1 MSWSFAGT
9 LAACAGTAAKHGLN
23 AVFGWIIQHYY
34 ILIMKKVLVDLTI
47 KEVKQVNDNCVL
59 LVMGCD
65 KPLPETFPG
74 QFAELRIDSTPSV
87 LLRRP
92 ISVHSFDAE
101 KNEVGF
107 LVQLVGDG
115 TRWLGSL
122 KVGDK
127 VNTLM
132 PLGNGFTLPES
143 AGKRYL
149 LVGGGVGS
157 APLYY
162 LAQELK
168 ARGCDFTI
176 LIGARSAK
184 DLYLREAYET
194 LGRVEYT
201 TEDATLGEKGYV
213 TNHSV
218 LGEKFDFIF
227 TCGPKPMMLSVA
239 KYARESGIGC
249 EVSLENKMACGLGA
263 CLCCV
268 EDTKEG
274 HKCVCTD
281 GPVFSI
287 DELKW

>member
-1 MSWSFAGT
+1 
-9 LAACAGTAAKHGLN
+9 
-23 AVFGWIIQHYY
+23 
-34 ILIMKKVLVDLTI
+34 MKKVLVDLTI
-47 KEVKQVNDNCVL
+47 KEVLHVNANCVL
-59 LVMGCD
+59 LVMHGEN
-65 KPLPETFPG
+65 PLPDTFPG
-74 QFAELRIDSTPSV
+74 QFAELRVDNTPSV
-87 LLRRP
+87 VLRRP
-92 ISVHSFDAE
+92 ISVHSFDAA
-101 KNEVGF
+101 KNEIGF
-107 LVQLVGDG
+107 LVQVVGDG
-115 TRWLGSL
+115 TRWLASL

-132 PLGNGFTLPES
+132 PLGNGFTMPTEC
-143 AGKRYL
+143 GGRYL

-168 ARGCDFTI
+168 NKGCDFTL

-184 DLYLREAYET
+184 DLYRRDAYEA

-201 TEDATLGEKGYV
+201 TEDGSLGEKGYV

-218 LGEKFDFIF
+218 LAEKYDRIY
-227 TCGPKPMMLSVA
+227 TCGPKPMMLAVA
-239 KYARESGIGC
+239 KYARENGIEC

>member
-1 MSWSFAGT
+1 
-9 LAACAGTAAKHGLN
+9 
-23 AVFGWIIQHYY
+23 
-34 ILIMKKVLVDLTI
+34 MKKVLVDLTI
-47 KEVKQVNDNCVL
+47 KEVQHVNANCVL
-59 LVMGCD
+59 LVMRSET
-65 KPLPETFPG
+65 PLPATFPG
-74 QFAELRIDSTPSV
+74 QFAELRVDNTPSV
-87 LLRRP
+87 VLRRP

-101 KNEVGF
+101 KNEIGF
-107 LVQLVGDG
+107 LVQVVGDG
-115 TRWLGSL
+115 TRWLASL

-132 PLGNGFTLPES
+132 PLGNGFTMPAE
-143 AGKRYL
+143 AGGRYL

-162 LAQELK
+162 LAEQLK
-168 ARGCDFTI
+168 KNGNDFVI
-176 LIGARSAK
+176 LIGARSEK
-184 DLYLREAYET
+184 DLYRRDAYEA
-194 LGRVEYT
+194 LGQVEYT
-201 TEDATLGEKGYV
+201 TEDGSLGEKGYV

-218 LGEKFDFIF
+218 LAEKFDRIY
-227 TCGPKPMMLSVA
+227 TCGPKPMMLAVA
-239 KYARESGIGC
+239 KYARENNIAC

>member
-1 MSWSFAGT
+1 
-9 LAACAGTAAKHGLN
+9 
-23 AVFGWIIQHYY
+23 
-34 ILIMKKVLVDLTI
+34 MKKVLVDLTI
-47 KEVKQVNDNCVL
+47 KEVQHVNANCVL
-59 LVMGCD
+59 LVMRSET
-65 KPLPETFPG
+65 PLPATFPG
-74 QFAELRIDSTPSV
+74 QFAELRVDNTPSV
-87 LLRRP
+87 VLRRP

-101 KNEVGF
+101 KNEIGF
-107 LVQLVGDG
+107 LVQVVGDG
-115 TRWLGSL
+115 TRWLASL

-132 PLGNGFTLPES
+132 PLGNGFTMPAE
-143 AGKRYL
+143 AGGRYL

-162 LAQELK
+162 LAEQLK
-168 ARGCDFTI
+168 KNGNDFVI
-176 LIGARSAK
+176 LIGARSEK
-184 DLYLREAYET
+184 DLYRRDAYEA

-201 TEDATLGEKGYV
+201 TEDGSLGEKGYV
-213 TNHSV
+213 TNHSI
-218 LGEKFDFIF
+218 LAEKFDRIY
-227 TCGPKPMMLSVA
+227 TCGPKPMMLAVA
-239 KYARESGIGC
+239 KYARENGMAC

>member
-1 MSWSFAGT
+1 
-9 LAACAGTAAKHGLN
+9 
-23 AVFGWIIQHYY
+23 
-34 ILIMKKVLVDLTI
+34 MKKVLVDLTI
-47 KEVKQVNDNCVL
+47 KEVQHVNANCVL
-59 LVMGCD
+59 LVMYSET
-65 KPLPETFPG
+65 PLPATFPG
-74 QFAELRIDSTPSV
+74 QFAELRVDNTPSV
-87 LLRRP
+87 VLRRP

-101 KNEVGF
+101 KNEIGF
-107 LVQLVGDG
+107 LVQVVGDG
-115 TRWLGSL
+115 TRWLASL

-132 PLGNGFTLPES
+132 PLGNGFTMPAE
-143 AGKRYL
+143 AGGRYL

-162 LAQELK
+162 LAEQLK
-168 ARGCDFTI
+168 KNGNDFVI
-176 LIGARSAK
+176 LIGARSEK
-184 DLYLREAYET
+184 DLYRRDAYEA

-201 TEDATLGEKGYV
+201 TEDGSLGEKGYV
-213 TNHSV
+213 TNHSI
-218 LGEKFDFIF
+218 LAEKFDRIY
-227 TCGPKPMMLSVA
+227 TCGPKPMMLAVA
-239 KYARESGIGC
+239 KYARENGIAC

-281 GPVFSI
+281 GSVFSI

>member
-1 MSWSFAGT
+1 M
-9 LAACAGTAAKHGLN
+9 N
-23 AVFGWIIQHYY
+23 A
-34 ILIMKKVLVDLTI
+34 
-47 KEVKQVNDNCVL
+47 NCVL
-59 LVMGCD
+59 LVMCSET
-65 KPLPETFPG
+65 PLPATLPG
-74 QFAELRIDSTPSV
+74 QFAELRVDNTPSV
-87 LLRRP
+87 VLRRP
-92 ISVHSFDAE
+92 ISVHSFDAA
-101 KNEVGF
+101 KNEIGF
-107 LVQLVGDG
+107 LVQVVGDG
-115 TRWLGSL
+115 TRWLASL
-122 KVGDK
+122 KAGDK

-132 PLGNGFTLPES
+132 PLGNGFTMPTES
-143 AGKRYL
+143 GGRYL

-162 LAQELK
+162 LAEQLK
-168 ARGCDFTI
+168 KNGNDFVI

-184 DLYLREAYET
+184 DLYRRDAYEA

-201 TEDATLGEKGYV
+201 TEDGSLGEKGYV

-218 LGEKFDFIF
+218 LAETFDRIY
-227 TCGPKPMMLSVA
+227 TCGPKPMMLAVA
-239 KYARESGIGC
+239 KYARENGIAC

>member
-1 MSWSFAGT
+1 
-9 LAACAGTAAKHGLN
+9 
-23 AVFGWIIQHYY
+23 
-34 ILIMKKVLVDLTI
+34 MKKVLVDMTV
-47 KEVKQVNDNCVL
+47 KEVQHVNANCVL

-65 KPLPETFPG
+65 EPLPETFPG
-74 QFAELRIDSTPSV
+74 QFAELRVDGTPSV
-87 LLRRP
+87 MLRRP
-92 ISVHSFDAE
+92 ISVHSFDAAR
-101 KNEVGF
+101 NEVGF
-107 LVQLVGDG
+107 LVQVVGEG

-122 KVGDK
+122 NVGDK
-127 VNTLM
+127 VNVMM
-132 PLGNGFTLPES
+132 PLGNGFTLPET

-162 LAQELK
+162 LAQELN
-168 ARGCDFTI
+168 ARGCDFVI
-176 LIGARSAK
+176 LIGARSVK
-184 DLYLREAYET
+184 DLYRRDAYEA

-201 TEDATLGEKGYV
+201 TEDGTLGEKGYV

-218 LGEKFDFIF
+218 LEEKFDCIF

-239 KYARESGIGC
+239 RYAREKGIAC
-249 EVSLENKMACGLGA
+249 EVSLENRMACGLGA

-274 HKCVCTD
+274 HRCVCTD

>member
-1 MSWSFAGT
+1 
-9 LAACAGTAAKHGLN
+9 
-23 AVFGWIIQHYY
+23 
-34 ILIMKKVLVDLTI
+34 MKKVLVDLTV
-47 KEVKQVNDNCVL
+47 KEVQHVNANCVL
-59 LVMGCD
+59 LVMHGEE
-65 KPLPETFPG
+65 PLPATFPG
-74 QFAELRIDSTPSV
+74 QFAELRVDNTPSV
-87 LLRRP
+87 VLRRP

-101 KNEVGF
+101 RNEIGF
-107 LVQLVGDG
+107 LVQVVGDG

-122 KVGDK
+122 NEGDK
-127 VNTLM
+127 VNVLM
-132 PLGNGFTLPES
+132 PLGNGFTMAVEC
-143 AGKRYL
+143 GGRYL

-168 ARGCDFTI
+168 RKGCDFTL
-176 LIGARSAK
+176 LIGARSAN
-184 DLYLREAYET
+184 DLYRRDAYEA

-201 TEDATLGEKGYV
+201 TEDGSLGEKGYV
-213 TNHSV
+213 TNHPV
-218 LGEKFDFIF
+218 LAEKFDRIY
-227 TCGPKPMMLSVA
+227 TCGPKPMMLAVA
-239 KYARESGIGC
+239 KYARENGVEC

-274 HKCVCTD
+274 HRCVCTD

>member
-1 MSWSFAGT
+1 
-9 LAACAGTAAKHGLN
+9 
-23 AVFGWIIQHYY
+23 
-34 ILIMKKVLVDLTI
+34 MKKVLVDLVI
-47 KEVKQVNDNCVL
+47 KEMQQVNANCVL
-59 LVMGCD
+59 LVMTS
-65 KPLPETFPG
+65 ETPFPDVRPG
-74 QFAELRIDSTPSV
+74 QFAELRIDKTPTV
-87 LLRRP
+87 MLRRP
-92 ISVHSFDAE
+92 ISVHSFDAV
-101 KNEVGF
+101 KNEIGF
-107 LVQLVGDG
+107 LVQIVGDG
-115 TRWLGSL
+115 TKWLGSL

-127 VNTLM
+127 VNTLL
-132 PLGNGFTLPES
+132 PLGNGFTMPS
-143 AGKRYL
+143 TPGKKYL

-162 LAQELK
+162 LAEELK
-168 ARGCDFTI
+168 KGGHEFTI

-184 DLYLREAYET
+184 DLYLREAYEA

-201 TEDATLGEKGYV
+201 TEDGSLGEKGFV
-213 TNHSV
+213 TNHS
-218 LGEKFDFIF
+218 LLAEKYDYIY
-227 TCGPKPMMLSVA
+227 TCGPKPMMMAVA
-239 KYARESGIGC
+239 RYARENNIAC

>member
-1 MSWSFAGT
+1 
-9 LAACAGTAAKHGLN
+9 
-23 AVFGWIIQHYY
+23 
-34 ILIMKKVLVDLTI
+34 MKKVLVDLTI
-47 KEVKQVNDNCVL
+47 KEVQHVNANCVL
-59 LVMGCD
+59 LVMRAD
-65 KPLPETFPG
+65 EPLPMTFPG
-74 QFAELRIDSTPSV
+74 QFAELRVDNTPSV
-87 LLRRP
+87 VLRRP

-101 KNEVGF
+101 NNEIGF
-107 LVQLVGDG
+107 LVQVVGDG
-115 TRWLGSL
+115 TRWLASL
-122 KVGDK
+122 KEGDK

-132 PLGNGFTLPES
+132 PLGNGFTLPEACS
-143 AGKRYL
+143 GRSL

-168 ARGCDFTI
+168 KRGCDFSL

-184 DLYLREAYET
+184 DLYRRDAYEA

-201 TEDATLGEKGYV
+201 TEDGSLGEKGYV
-213 TNHSV
+213 TNHSM
-218 LGEKFDFIF
+218 LAEKFDRIY
-227 TCGPKPMMLSVA
+227 TCGPKPMMLAVA
-239 KYARESGIGC
+239 KYARENGIAC

>member
-1 MSWSFAGT
+1 
-9 LAACAGTAAKHGLN
+9 
-23 AVFGWIIQHYY
+23 
-34 ILIMKKVLVDLTI
+34 MKKVLVDLTI
-47 KEVKQVNDNCVL
+47 KEVQHVNANCVL
-59 LVMGCD
+59 LVMCSET
-65 KPLPETFPG
+65 PLPKTLPG
-74 QFAELRIDSTPSV
+74 QFAELRVDNTPSV
-87 LLRRP
+87 VLRRP
-92 ISVHSFDAE
+92 ISVHSFDAQ
-101 KNEVGF
+101 KNEIGF
-107 LVQLVGDG
+107 LVQVVGDG
-115 TRWLGSL
+115 TRWLASL

-132 PLGNGFTLPES
+132 PLGNGFTMPTE
-143 AGKRYL
+143 AGGRYL

-162 LAQELK
+162 LAEQLK
-168 ARGCDFTI
+168 KNGNDFVI
-176 LIGARSAK
+176 LIGARSEK
-184 DLYLREAYET
+184 DLYRRDAYEA

-201 TEDATLGEKGYV
+201 TEDGSLGEKGYV

-218 LGEKFDFIF
+218 LAEKFDRIY
-227 TCGPKPMMLSVA
+227 TCGPKPMMLAVA
-239 KYARESGIGC
+239 KYARENGIAC

>member
-1 MSWSFAGT
+1 
-9 LAACAGTAAKHGLN
+9 
-23 AVFGWIIQHYY
+23 
-34 ILIMKKVLVDLTI
+34 MKKVLVDLTI
-47 KEVKQVNDNCVL
+47 KEVQHVNANCVL
-59 LVMGCD
+59 LVMCSET
-65 KPLPETFPG
+65 PLPATLPG
-74 QFAELRIDSTPSV
+74 QFAELRVDNTPSV
-87 LLRRP
+87 VLRRP
-92 ISVHSFDAE
+92 ISVHSFDAA
-101 KNEVGF
+101 KNEIGF
-107 LVQLVGDG
+107 LVQVVGDG
-115 TRWLGSL
+115 TRWLASL
-122 KVGDK
+122 KAGDK

-132 PLGNGFTLPES
+132 PLGNGFTMPTES
-143 AGKRYL
+143 GGRYL

-162 LAQELK
+162 LAEQLK
-168 ARGCDFTI
+168 KNGNDFVI
-176 LIGARSAK
+176 LIGARAQK
-184 DLYLREAYET
+184 DLYRRDAYEA

-201 TEDATLGEKGYV
+201 TEDGSLGEKGYV

-218 LGEKFDFIF
+218 LAEKFDRIY
-227 TCGPKPMMLSVA
+227 TCGPKPMMLAVA
-239 KYARESGIGC
+239 KYARENGIAC

>member
-1 MSWSFAGT
+1 
-9 LAACAGTAAKHGLN
+9 
-23 AVFGWIIQHYY
+23 
-34 ILIMKKVLVDLTI
+34 MKKVLVDLTI
-47 KEVKQVNDNCVL
+47 KEVQHVNANCVL
-59 LVMGCD
+59 LVMRSET
-65 KPLPETFPG
+65 PLPATLPG
-74 QFAELRIDSTPSV
+74 QFAELRVDNTPSV
-87 LLRRP
+87 VLRRP
-92 ISVHSFDAE
+92 ISVHSFDAA
-101 KNEVGF
+101 KNEIGF
-107 LVQLVGDG
+107 LVQVVGDG
-115 TRWLGSL
+115 TRWLASL
-122 KVGDK
+122 KAGDK

-132 PLGNGFTLPES
+132 PLGNGFTMPAES
-143 AGKRYL
+143 GGRYL

-162 LAQELK
+162 LAEQLK
-168 ARGCDFTI
+168 KNGNDFVI
-176 LIGARSAK
+176 LIGARAQK
-184 DLYLREAYET
+184 DLYRRDAYEA

-201 TEDATLGEKGYV
+201 TEDGSLGEKGYV

-218 LGEKFDFIF
+218 LAEKFDRIY
-227 TCGPKPMMLSVA
+227 TCGPKPMMLAVA
-239 KYARESGIGC
+239 KYARENGIAC

>member
-1 MSWSFAGT
+1 
-9 LAACAGTAAKHGLN
+9 
-23 AVFGWIIQHYY
+23 
-34 ILIMKKVLVDLTI
+34 MKKVLVDLTI
-47 KEVKQVNDNCVL
+47 KEVLHVNANCVL
-59 LVMGCD
+59 LVMCSET
-65 KPLPETFPG
+65 PLPETLPG
-74 QFAELRIDSTPSV
+74 QFAELRVDNTPSV
-87 LLRRP
+87 VLRRP
-92 ISVHSFDAE
+92 ISVHSFDAQ
-101 KNEVGF
+101 KNEIGF
-107 LVQLVGDG
+107 LVQVVGDG
-115 TRWLGSL
+115 TRWLASL

-132 PLGNGFTLPES
+132 PLGNGFTMPTE
-143 AGKRYL
+143 AGGRYL

-162 LAQELK
+162 LAEQLK
-168 ARGCDFTI
+168 KNSNDFVI
-176 LIGARSAK
+176 LIGARSEK
-184 DLYLREAYET
+184 DLYRRDAYEA

-201 TEDATLGEKGYV
+201 TEDGSLGEKGYV

-218 LGEKFDFIF
+218 LAEKFDRIY
-227 TCGPKPMMLSVA
+227 TCGPKPMMLAVA
-239 KYARESGIGC
+239 KYARENGIAC

>member
-1 MSWSFAGT
+1 
-9 LAACAGTAAKHGLN
+9 
-23 AVFGWIIQHYY
+23 
-34 ILIMKKVLVDLTI
+34 MKKVLVNLTI
-47 KEVKQVNDNCVL
+47 KEVQQVNANCVL
-59 LVMGCD
+59 LVAGSD
-65 KPLPETFPG
+65 TALPETRPG
-74 QFAELRIDSTPSV
+74 QFAELRIDATPTV
-87 LLRRP
+87 MLRRP
-92 ISVHSFDAE
+92 ISVHSFCAE
-101 KNEVGF
+101 KNEIGF

-122 KVGDK
+122 NVGDK
-127 VNTLM
+127 LNALM
-132 PLGNGFTLPES
+132 PLGNGFNMPEQP
-143 AGKRYL
+143 GGRYL

-168 ARGCDFTI
+168 RNGCDFTI

-184 DLYLREAYET
+184 DLYLRSAYEA

-201 TEDATLGEKGYV
+201 TEDGSLGEKGYV

-218 LGEKFDFIF
+218 MGEKFDHIY
-227 TCGPKPMMLSVA
+227 TCGPKPMMMAVA
-239 KYARESGIGC
+239 RYARENGVTC

-274 HKCVCTD
+274 HRCVCTD

>member
-1 MSWSFAGT
+1 
-9 LAACAGTAAKHGLN
+9 
-23 AVFGWIIQHYY
+23 
-34 ILIMKKVLVDLTI
+34 MKKVLVDLTI
-47 KEVKQVNDNCVL
+47 KEVEQLNTTCVL
-59 LVMGCD
+59 LNMTSEQA
-65 KPLPETFPG
+65 LPEVSPG
-74 QFAELRIDSTPSV
+74 QFAELRIDATPTV
-87 LLRRP
+87 MLRRP
-92 ISVHSFDAE
+92 ISIHSYSAK
-101 KNEVGF
+101 KNEIAF

-122 KVGDK
+122 KAGDK
-127 VNTLM
+127 VNTLL
-132 PLGNGFTLPES
+132 PLGNGFTLPVEK
-143 AGKRYL
+143 GERLL

-157 APLYY
+157 APLYH
-162 LAQELK
+162 LAEELK
-168 ARGCDFTI
+168 REGFDFII

-184 DLYLREAYET
+184 DLYRREAYEA

-201 TEDATLGEKGYV
+201 TEDGSLGEKGYV

-218 LGEKFDFIF
+218 LAEGFTRIY
-227 TCGPKPMMLSVA
+227 TCGPKPMMLAVA
-239 KYARESGIGC
+239 KYARENNIPC

-287 DELKW
+287 DDLKW

>member
-1 MSWSFAGT
+1 
-9 LAACAGTAAKHGLN
+9 
-23 AVFGWIIQHYY
+23 
-34 ILIMKKVLVDLTI
+34 MKKVLVDLTV
-47 KEVKQVNDNCVL
+47 KEARRVNANCVL
-59 LVMGCD
+59 LVMHSET
-65 KPLPETFPG
+65 PLPDTLPG
-74 QFAELRIDSTPSV
+74 QFAELRIDNTPTV
-87 LLRRP
+87 VLRRP

-101 KNEVGF
+101 KNEIGF
-107 LVQLVGDG
+107 LVQVVGDG
-115 TRWLGSL
+115 TRWLASL
-122 KVGDK
+122 KAGDK
-127 VNTLM
+127 LNTLM
-132 PLGNGFTLPES
+132 PLGNGFTLPGQPG
-143 AGKRYL
+143 GKYL

-168 ARGCDFTI
+168 RKGSDI
-176 LIGARSAK
+176 VLLIGARSEK
-184 DLYLREAYET
+184 DLYLRESYEA

-201 TEDATLGEKGYV
+201 TEDGSLGEKGYV

-218 LGEKFDFIF
+218 LNEKFDGIF
-227 TCGPKPMMLSVA
+227 TCGPKPMMLAVA
-239 KYARESGIGC
+239 RYAREKAIAC

-274 HKCVCTD
+274 HRCVCTD

>member
-1 MSWSFAGT
+1 
-9 LAACAGTAAKHGLN
+9 
-23 AVFGWIIQHYY
+23 
-34 ILIMKKVLVDLTI
+34 MKKVLVDLTI
-47 KEVKQVNDNCVL
+47 REVEQLNATCVL
-59 LVMGCD
+59 LLMTAEN
-65 KPLPETFPG
+65 PLPAVLPG
-74 QFAELRIDSTPSV
+74 QFAELRIDGTPTV
-87 LLRRP
+87 MLRRP
-92 ISVHSFDAE
+92 ISIHSFSPE
-101 KNEVGF
+101 KNEIGF

-115 TRWLGSL
+115 TRWLGNL
-122 KVGDK
+122 KAGDK
-127 VNTLM
+127 VNTLL
-132 PLGNGFTLPES
+132 PLGNGFTLPTDKN
-143 AGKRYL
+143 ANLL

-162 LAQELK
+162 LAEELK
-168 ARGCDFTI
+168 RGGYNFTL

-184 DLYLREAYET
+184 DLYRRDAYEA

-201 TEDATLGEKGYV
+201 TEDGTLGQKGYV
-213 TNHSV
+213 TNHTV
-218 LGEKFDFIF
+218 LGEKFTQIY

-239 KYARESGIGC
+239 KYARENNIPC

>member
-1 MSWSFAGT
+1 
-9 LAACAGTAAKHGLN
+9 
-23 AVFGWIIQHYY
+23 
-34 ILIMKKVLVDLTI
+34 MKKVLVDLTI
-47 KEVKQVNDNCVL
+47 KEMLNVNSNCVL
-59 LVMGCD
+59 LVMTSET
-65 KPLPETFPG
+65 PLPATYPG
-74 QFAELRIDSTPSV
+74 QFAELRIDETPTV
-87 LLRRP
+87 MLRRP

-107 LVQLVGDG
+107 LVQVVGEG
-115 TRWLGSL
+115 TRWLASL
-122 KVGDK
+122 KPGDK
-127 VNTLM
+127 VNTLL
-132 PLGNGFTLPES
+132 PLGNGFTMPAE
-143 AGKRYL
+143 AGKKYL

-162 LAQELK
+162 LAEELK
-168 ARGCDFTI
+168 KSGNEFTI

-184 DLYLREAYET
+184 DLYRREAYEA

-201 TEDATLGEKGYV
+201 TEDGSLGEKGYV
-213 TNHSV
+213 TNHS
-218 LGEKFDFIF
+218 LLAEKYDYIY
-227 TCGPKPMMLSVA
+227 TCGPKPMMMAVA
-239 KYARESGIGC
+239 RYARENGIAC

>member
-1 MSWSFAGT
+1 
-9 LAACAGTAAKHGLN
+9 
-23 AVFGWIIQHYY
+23 
-34 ILIMKKVLVDLTI
+34 MKKVLVDLTI
-47 KEVKQVNDNCVL
+47 KEVQHVNANCVL
-59 LVMGCD
+59 LVMCSET
-65 KPLPETFPG
+65 PLPETLPG
-74 QFAELRIDSTPSV
+74 QFAELRVDNTPSV
-87 LLRRP
+87 VLRRP

-107 LVQLVGDG
+107 LVQVVGDG
-115 TRWLGSL
+115 TRWLASL

-132 PLGNGFTLPES
+132 PLGNGFTMPAE
-143 AGKRYL
+143 GGGRYL

-162 LAQELK
+162 LAEQLRK
-168 ARGCDFTI
+168 NGNDFVI
-176 LIGARSAK
+176 LIGARAAK
-184 DLYLREAYET
+184 DLYRRDAYEA

-201 TEDATLGEKGYV
+201 TEDGSLGEKGYV

-218 LGEKFDFIF
+218 LAEKFDGIF
-227 TCGPKPMMLSVA
+227 TCGPKPMMLAVA
-239 KYARESGIGC
+239 KYARENGIAC

>member
-1 MSWSFAGT
+1 
-9 LAACAGTAAKHGLN
+9 
-23 AVFGWIIQHYY
+23 
-34 ILIMKKVLVDLTI
+34 MKKVLVDLTI
-47 KEVKQVNDNCVL
+47 KEVQHVNANCVL
-59 LVMGCD
+59 LVMRSET
-65 KPLPETFPG
+65 PLPATFPG
-74 QFAELRIDSTPSV
+74 QFAELRVDNTPSV
-87 LLRRP
+87 VLRRP

-101 KNEVGF
+101 KNEIGF
-107 LVQLVGDG
+107 LVQVVGDG
-115 TRWLGSL
+115 TRWLASL

-132 PLGNGFTLPES
+132 PLGNGFTMPAE
-143 AGKRYL
+143 AGGRYL

-162 LAQELK
+162 LAEQLK
-168 ARGCDFTI
+168 KNGNDFVI
-176 LIGARSAK
+176 LIGARSEK
-184 DLYLREAYET
+184 DLYRRDAYEA
-194 LGRVEYT
+194 LGQVEYT
-201 TEDATLGEKGYV
+201 TEDGSLGEKGYV
-213 TNHSV
+213 TNHSI
-218 LGEKFDFIF
+218 LAEKFDRIY
-227 TCGPKPMMLSVA
+227 TCGPKPMMLAVA
-239 KYARESGIGC
+239 KYARENGMAC

>member
-1 MSWSFAGT
+1 
-9 LAACAGTAAKHGLN
+9 
-23 AVFGWIIQHYY
+23 
-34 ILIMKKVLVDLTI
+34 MKKVLVDLTI
-47 KEVKQVNDNCVL
+47 KEVQHVNANCVL
-59 LVMGCD
+59 LVMGGE
-65 KPLPETFPG
+65 KPLPDTKPG
-74 QFAELRIDSTPSV
+74 QFAELRVDGTPTV
-87 LLRRP
+87 MLRRP
-92 ISVHSFDAE
+92 ISVHSFDAA
-101 KNEVGF
+101 KNEIGF

-115 TRWLGSL
+115 TRWLGAL

-127 VNTLM
+127 VNTLL
-132 PLGNGFTLPES
+132 PLGNGFTLPVT
-143 AGKRYL
+143 AGKKCL
-149 LVGGGVGS
+149 LIGGGVGS

-168 ARGCDFTI
+168 NRGCDFTI
-176 LIGARSAK
+176 LIGARSEK
-184 DLYLREAYET
+184 DLYLRSAYEA

-201 TEDATLGEKGYV
+201 TEDGSLGEKGYV

-218 LGEKFDFIF
+218 LGEEYDQIY

-239 KYARESGIGC
+239 KYARGKGVAC
-249 EVSLENKMACGLGA
+249 EVSLENRMACGLGA

>member
-1 MSWSFAGT
+1 
-9 LAACAGTAAKHGLN
+9 
-23 AVFGWIIQHYY
+23 
-34 ILIMKKVLVDLTI
+34 MKKVLVDLTI
-47 KEVKQVNDNCVL
+47 KEVQHVNANCVL
-59 LVMGCD
+59 LVMRSET
-65 KPLPETFPG
+65 PLPATFPG
-74 QFAELRIDSTPSV
+74 QFAELRVDNTPSV
-87 LLRRP
+87 VLRRP

-101 KNEVGF
+101 KNEIGF
-107 LVQLVGDG
+107 LVQVVGDG
-115 TRWLGSL
+115 TRWLASL

-132 PLGNGFTLPES
+132 PLGNGFTMPAD
-143 AGKRYL
+143 AGGRYL

-162 LAQELK
+162 LAEQLK
-168 ARGCDFTI
+168 KNGNDFVI
-176 LIGARSAK
+176 LIGARSEK
-184 DLYLREAYET
+184 DLYRRDAYEA
-194 LGRVEYT
+194 LGQVEYT
-201 TEDATLGEKGYV
+201 TEDGSLGEKGYV
-213 TNHSV
+213 TNHSI
-218 LGEKFDFIF
+218 LAEKFDRVY
-227 TCGPKPMMLSVA
+227 TCGPKPMMLAVA
-239 KYARESGIGC
+239 KYARENGIAC